1 MFGVLE
7 TRCVSIGI
15 RAVMYSMA
23 LENQNSQAEMEDSV
37 QEIRRLAVAV
47 DLINKKQD
55 KTDQVLA
62 ALQERQARL
71 LELGSKSEGNYKRQT
86 QNQSQERGKTNLK
99 WVCRKEYKDRRVY
112 CDEGCHEDSN
122 WKVRRLELPSFNG
135 QEVDDWILKA
145 EKYFSHYQLSEKQ
158 KMEVL
163 VVCLE
168 GEAMMW
174 YKYANQRLPMRRW
187 EDLKNLILERF
198 RPFEDGVFMNNGCRW
213 SKREA

>member
-86 QNQSQERGKTNLK
+86 QNRSQERGETNL
-99 WVCRKEYKDRRVY
+99 E
-112 CDEGCHEDSN
+112 
-122 WKVRRLELPSFNG
+122 
-135 QEVDDWILKA
+135 
-145 EKYFSHYQLSEKQ
+145 
-158 KMEVL
+158 
-163 VVCLE
+163 
-168 GEAMMW
+168 
-174 YKYANQRLPMRRW
+174 
-187 EDLKNLILERF
+187 
-198 RPFEDGVFMNNGCRW
+198 
-213 SKREA
+213 